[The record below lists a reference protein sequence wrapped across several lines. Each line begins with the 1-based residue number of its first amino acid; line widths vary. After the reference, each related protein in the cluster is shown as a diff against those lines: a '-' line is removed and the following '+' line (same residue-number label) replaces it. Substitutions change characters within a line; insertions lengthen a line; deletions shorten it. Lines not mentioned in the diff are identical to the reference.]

1 MLIVC
6 WFKMLYFE
14 DFPGGLGVKN
24 LPSNVGDEGSIPDWG
39 AKIPYTAMKTH
50 SNQNREKKI

>member
-1 MLIVC
+1 
-6 WFKMLYFE
+6 MLYFE

-39 AKIPYTAMKTH
+39 AKISYTAMKTH
-50 SNQNREKKI
+50 SSQNRGKKSNK